1 MRTSH
6 IYILKIHR
14 PSQILKIPRTPQIQK
29 YSEHHFKNTQKT
41 PQIIKIIRLLS
52 IGMYTKNSEN
62 TENTEKKIVCQNHN
76 IVHLVKVNILY
87 AHCGAQT
94 LTSLLRV
101 CRLTTQPLRSFC
113 LINNKDIIIC
123 VCLLCV

>member
-6 IYILKIHR
+6 ILKIRR

-52 IGMYTKNSEN
+52 IGMYTQKILKILR
-62 TENTEKKIVCQNHN
+62 TQRKKLCCQNHN

>member
-6 IYILKIHR
+6 ILKIRR

-62 TENTEKKIVCQNHN
+62 TENTEKKIVLSESQYCPSCQSQYF
-76 IVHLVKVNILY
+76 I
-87 AHCGAQT
+87 CT
-94 LTSLLRV
+94 LRGSNPDLLITSLSPYHSATEVVL
-101 CRLTTQPLRSFC
+101 PY
-113 LINNKDIIIC
+113 K
-123 VCLLCV
+123 

>member
-6 IYILKIHR
+6 NIYSHNILKIRR

-62 TENTEKKIVCQNHN
+62 TENTEKKIVLSESQYCPSCQSQYLFYMHSAG
-76 IVHLVKVNILY
+76 LK
-87 AHCGAQT
+87 
-94 LTSLLRV
+94 
-101 CRLTTQPLRSFC
+101 P
-113 LINNKDIIIC
+113 
-123 VCLLCV
+123 